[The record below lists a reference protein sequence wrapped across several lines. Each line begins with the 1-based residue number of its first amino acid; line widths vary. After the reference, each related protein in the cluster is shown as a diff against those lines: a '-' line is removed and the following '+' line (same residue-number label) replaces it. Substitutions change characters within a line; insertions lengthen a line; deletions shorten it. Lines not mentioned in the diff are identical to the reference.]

1 MALGADVGM
10 EAEVFE
16 TTVPLRWSDQD
27 LNRHVNHARIITLL
41 EEARIPWLFAP
52 GLPTESIGHGAVM
65 TDISVQYRGQVMH
78 APGPVKVRMWV
89 TELKAA
95 YFTSAYELR
104 NGDTPRERPAEVTS
118 QCTIAAF
125 DLETQRPR
133 RLPKA
138 ARDYLR
144 TFLRPEAEADRP

>member
-1 MALGADVGM
+1 MA
-10 EAEVFE
+10 AEVFE

-27 LNRHVNHARIITLL
+27 LNRHVNHARIVTLL
-41 EEARIPWLFAP
+41 EEARIPWLFTP
-52 GLPTESIGHGAVM
+52 GLPTASFGHGAVM

-78 APGPVKVRMWV
+78 APGPVTVRMWV
-89 TELKAA
+89 TELRAA
-95 YFTSAYELR
+95 YFRSSYELR
-104 NGDTPRERPAEVTS
+104 NADTPPDRPAEVTS

-133 RLPKA
+133 RLPKP

-144 TFLRPEAEADRP
+144 TFLHSEADEG